1 MTTAP
6 MCGLA
11 ALLLVMAFTSFHLA
25 VEDRAAG
32 KRLSSLRDLFAAW
45 GCLAL
50 ALMLLLGACR

>member
-1 MTTAP
+1 MTTIP

-25 VEDRAAG
+25 VEDRADG
-32 KRLSSLRDLFAAW
+32 KRLLSLRDLFGAW

-50 ALMLLLGACR
+50 ALMLLLGVFR